1 MNKLIVILFAVL
13 DSNIW
18 GSEQLVCWVDE
29 VISKLERP
37 KAWLAELSIS
47 DSIDNSLE
55 VVREAMRSYGVLLPE
70 NIGDLIIGF
79 ILIRF
84 DKSEITEEVART
96 CIIDVVDAY
105 GSDCVDVETAV
116 ILDLNDKIYLTNR
129 RNAKL
134 AIDYLTSEKLF
145 EVERELLED

>member
-1 MNKLIVILFAVL
+1 MKKLIVILFAVL

-37 KAWLAELSIS
+37 KAWLADLSVS
-47 DSIDNSLE
+47 DSTDDSLE
-55 VVREAMRSYGVLLPE
+55 VVRETMRSYGVLLPE

-79 ILIRF
+79 ILIRL
-84 DKSEITEEVART
+84 DKGEITEEIART
-96 CIIDVVDAY
+96 YIIDVVDAY
-105 GSDCVDVETAV
+105 GSDCVDVENAV